1 MSRLCFLIGFI
12 FLMGIN
18 QQFPS
23 DTVFFLVDDASFIIL
38 CYMVHFLSMVC

>member
-1 MSRLCFLIGFI
+1 MSRLCFLIVFV

-23 DTVFFLVDDASFIIL
+23 DTVFFLVDDASFITL
-38 CYMVHFLSMVC
+38 CSVVHFLAMVC